1 MQAKVLLT
9 GILMVVLLSAC
20 ASSADEGL
28 SPEQAARHVGET
40 ATVCGRIASSHYAE
54 TGDGQPTFVN
64 LDKSYPEQVFT
75 IVIFG
80 DYRAK
85 FVPPPE
91 AWTGHLCVTGKIT
104 SYRGKPEM
112 KVVDSSQVRR

>member
-20 ASSADEGL
+20 TSSADEGL

-64 LDKSYPEQVFT
+64 LDKPYPKQVSRSSSSAIT
-75 IVIFG
+75 AQNSCRRRKPG
-80 DYRAK
+80 R
-85 FVPPPE
+85 
-91 AWTGHLCVTGKIT
+91 VTCA
-104 SYRGKPEM
+104 
-112 KVVDSSQVRR
+112 